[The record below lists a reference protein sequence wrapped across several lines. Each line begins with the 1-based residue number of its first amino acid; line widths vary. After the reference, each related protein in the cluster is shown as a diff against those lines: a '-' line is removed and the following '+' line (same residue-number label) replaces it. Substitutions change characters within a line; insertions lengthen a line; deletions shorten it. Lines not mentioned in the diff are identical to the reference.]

1 MLEKA
6 ITDEPVLAEDD
17 KEQITVRVQSSDK
30 TVSYRLCKVFS
41 NGRTMYGI
49 YVVGHTRAGR

>member
-17 KEQITVRVQSSDK
+17 REQITVRVQSSDK

-41 NGRTMYGI
+41 NGCTICGI
-49 YVVGHTRAGR
+49 YVGDTRAG